1 MTVKSGE
8 TVLMEGVNIFYLNFE
23 GKEGQYNK
31 DGDRNFAV
39 ELPEDT
45 AAQMAEDGWNVKR
58 TKPREQEVAEDPDAV
73 GRPWLPVAV
82 EYRKGKPPKIVM
94 VTSRGKTVLLEDTVA
109 LLDAADIQNTD
120 LIVAASVWEV
130 NGNSGVKA
138 YLRSMFITIE
148 EDELER
154 KYADLDEQGGG

>member
-1 MTVKSGE
+1 MAVKSGE
-8 TVLMEGVNIFYLNFE
+8 TVLMEGVNIFFLNFE

-31 DGDRNFAV
+31 EGDRNFAV

-45 AAQMAEDGWNVKR
+45 AGRMLEDGWNVKR
-58 TKPREQEVAEDPDAV
+58 TKVRPEDLEENPDAV
-73 GRPWLPVAV
+73 GRPWLPVAA
-82 EYRKGKPPKIVM
+82 EFRKGKPPKIVM
-94 VTSRGKTVLLEDTVA
+94 VTSRGKTVLHEDTVA

-154 KYADLDEQGGG
+154 KYADMDSQ